1 MPGQFCYVL
10 DIRYKTVLIMMMMVD
25 DDEEIS
31 IFLWKPQKNSLAFT
45 TVSTSVLCTV
55 PFNYKYNNNR
65 SFYYFHLP
73 WRFTK
78 GEVFSFTSSSD
89 MELDYKIIK
98 SSYKY
103 ERFKLDVPSKQFN
116 QGPHLG
122 VNFYIKVWQERLENL
137 SSAGFHFVI
146 SGHVWIKYCKSF
158 PHRPQDID
166 IWHIDKD
173 LWGNMKI
180 FKRNIWRQK
189 FTYYYHPRT

>member
-1 MPGQFCYVL
+1 M
-10 DIRYKTVLIMMMMVD
+10 
-25 DDEEIS
+25 
-31 IFLWKPQKNSLAFT
+31 WKPQKNSLAFT
-45 TVSTSVLCTV
+45 TVSTSVLYTV
-55 PFNYKYNNNR
+55 PFNCKYNNNR
-65 SFYYFHLP
+65 SFYFSSASLDVLP
-73 WRFTK
+73 KEKFCTI
-78 GEVFSFTSSSD
+78 SFTSSSD

-189 FTYYYHPRT
+189 FTYLYL